1 MPSAKLGPDGTPPQP
16 VVKRSVTIDGHR
28 TSVSV
33 EGPFWQAVRDIAAER
48 GLRVAELL
56 AEIDHARRPGSN
68 LSSSIRIYALDWYR
82 KKRGSPAA
90 PR

>member
-1 MPSAKLGPDGTPPQP
+1 MSSPPI
-16 VVKRSVTIDGHR
+16 VKRSVTIDGHR

-33 EGPFWQAVRDIAAER
+33 EDPFWQALREIASER
-48 GLRVAELL
+48 GLGASELL

-82 KKRGSPAA
+82 KRSGPRAA
-90 PR
+90 SG